1 MRFILYGLL
10 LTFLLFA
17 CNENGSLFQEK
28 EPLTE
33 EQFVDVYE
41 DVLVLENYYQA
52 KYGILTNYK
61 DALEK
66 STDKAFRKH
75 HVTKIDFEK
84 TYEFYAK
91 NPEKLKTIQE
101 KIIARLNKKKL

>member
-1 MRFILYGLL
+1 MRFILSG
-10 LTFLLFA
+10 FLFAFLFSA

-33 EQFVDVYE
+33 EQFVEVYE
-41 DVLVLENYYQA
+41 DILVLENYYQS

-66 STDKAFRKH
+66 SSEKTFRKH
-75 HVTKIDFEK
+75 KTTKVEFEN

-91 NPEKLKTIQE
+91 NPEKLRTIQE